1 MTDNYST
8 ELHKAQTTTAEQSP
22 IVDDEYA
29 VGYGKPPKHSQFKK
43 GQSGNP
49 KGRPK
54 KSRNLRTL
62 IQEEL
67 ETMVILQE
75 NGKQIKTTKA
85 AAMSKRIVNKA
96 LSGDPRAIQTLIRM
110 IPQEQQ
116 DDIVELNDDDF
127 AAFTGLRQRIATDH
141 AMNLRHQTV
150 METEAVGVIDNGENT
165 GDDLNTEELSS

>member
-1 MTDNYST
+1 MTDSQHNSEEAQAT
-8 ELHKAQTTTAEQSP
+8 EVTPEPTDQNSLSSP
-22 IVDDEYA
+22 LVEDEYS

-49 KGRPK
+49 NGRPK

-67 ETMVILQE
+67 ETPVILQE
-75 NGKQIKTTKA
+75 NGRQIKTTKA

-110 IPQEQQ
+110 MPQEQQ
-116 DDIVELNDDDF
+116 DDVVDISDDDL
-127 AAFTGLRQRIATDH
+127 AAFIDLRQRIEVDH
-141 AMNLRHQTV
+141 EVRLQH
-150 METEAVGVIDNGENT
+150 DNIVSNDE
-165 GDDLNTEELSS
+165 